1 MVLACIMVAT
11 CPWFAALDPSLD
23 VNQYAHTAWKVR
35 EGFSRGGISSIAQ
48 SPDGYLWLGTEFGLL
63 RFEGVKAVPWRPPA
77 GAAHEKSAWMRFA
90 FWLERQPTITP
101 VLTIH
106 RP

>member
-1 MVLACIMVAT
+1 MVLACIRVAT
-11 CPWFAALDPSLD
+11 CPWVVALDPSLD

-35 EGFSRGGISSIAQ
+35 EGFGRGGISSIAQ

-77 GAAHEKSAWMRFA
+77 GAPDEKSAWMR
-90 FWLERQPTITP
+90 LLSGSNGNLQ
-101 VLTIH
+101 
-106 RP
+106 